1 MGATVYYQ
9 LGVRNRRALIQ
20 ILDKVEEEAR
30 KLGMRTVRRGA
41 TKLLVQPAE
50 NCETLAFEF
59 KWWGGGE
66 KGEALHCRIVEALG
80 DDSMFVCS
88 GRCMTQFAGEE
99 IHARV
104 IELIR
109 LVASRCSFVHVLDD
123 CEYYETLDRGRMAD
137 IFGKYSGMLERVT
150 DALQKAGYR
159 VTKAARV

>member
-20 ILDKVEEEAR
+20 TLDKVEEKAR
-30 KLGMRTVRRGA
+30 KLGMRAVRHGA

-50 NCETLAFEF
+50 NCDTLAFEF
-59 KWWGGGE
+59 KRKVKKAE
-66 KGEALHCRIVEALG
+66 TIHCRIVEILD

-123 CEYYETLDRGRMAD
+123 CEYYETLDRERVAD
-137 IFGKYSGMLERVT
+137 IFGKYSVMLERIT
-150 DALQKAGYR
+150 NALQKAGYR
-159 VTKAARV
+159 VTKAAPV

>member
-9 LGVRNRRALIQ
+9 LGARNRRALIQ
-20 ILDKVEEEAR
+20 TLDKVEEKAR

-50 NCETLAFEF
+50 NCDTLAFEF
-59 KWWGGGE
+59 KRWGE
-66 KGEALHCRIVEALG
+66 VKKAETIHCRIVEALG

-123 CEYYETLDRGRMAD
+123 CEYYETDRERVAD
-137 IFGKYSGMLERVT
+137 IFGKYSVMLERVT
-150 DALQKAGYR
+150 NALQKAGYR